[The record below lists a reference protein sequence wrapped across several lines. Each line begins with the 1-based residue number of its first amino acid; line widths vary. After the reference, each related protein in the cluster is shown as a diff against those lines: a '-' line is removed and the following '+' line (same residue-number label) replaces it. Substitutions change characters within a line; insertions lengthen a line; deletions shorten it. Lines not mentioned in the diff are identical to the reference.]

1 MNVKKEG
8 QSKRQIRRDEIRR
21 KERQQRITLISVA
34 GGVILLV
41 LAALIVPSIIGDNA
55 GADDFTPIQ
64 PGNYPTADGTTLGDP
79 NAPVKIEVF
88 EDFQCS
94 ACETYTKNYEPAVI
108 ANLVDS
114 GQVYYVFYQYPFLD
128 DRSTSKDSD
137 QAAMAAM
144 CAADQN
150 RFWDFKN
157 LVFANRQELPGVYS
171 EARLTAF
178 AESLDLDMDAFRAC
192 YRSNSFQS
200 QIDEQLELGKQ
211 MGVTGTPS
219 VFVNGV
225 DVSPGKVPT
234 YDQILAAVQAA
245 GNSTGAEPTAAP

>member
-8 QSKRQIRRDEIRR
+8 QSKRQLRREELRR
-21 KERQQRITLISVA
+21 KERQQRITIVSVA
-34 GGVILLV
+34 GVIILLV
-41 LAALIVPSIIGDNA
+41 LSALIVPNLIGDDAAVGN
-55 GADDFTPIQ
+55 FNRIQ
-64 PGNYPTADGTTLGDP
+64 PGNYPTANRTALGDP

-94 ACETYTKNYEPAVI
+94 ACETYTKNYEPLVI
-108 ANLVDS
+108 TNLVDT
-114 GQVYYVFYQYPFLD
+114 GQAYYVFYQYPFLD

-137 QAAMAAM
+137 QAAVASM

-150 RFWDFKN
+150 RFWDYKN
-157 LVFANRQELPGVYS
+157 LLYANRQEIPGIFS
-171 EARLTAF
+171 EARLTAY
-178 AESLDLDMDAFRAC
+178 AESLDLDMEAFRAC
-192 YRSNSFQS
+192 YRSNRFQGE
-200 QIDEQLELGKQ
+200 IDEHLALGKE

-234 YDQILAAVQAA
+234 FDQIQAAVQAA
-245 GNSTGAEPTAAP
+245 ASNAAP